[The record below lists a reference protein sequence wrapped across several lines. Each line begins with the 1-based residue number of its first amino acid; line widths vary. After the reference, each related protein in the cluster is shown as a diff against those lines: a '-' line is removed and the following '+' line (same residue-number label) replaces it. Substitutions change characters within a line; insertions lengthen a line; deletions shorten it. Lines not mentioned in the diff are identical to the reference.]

1 MAVLAH
7 PAAGAKRRVRATEA
21 AITGLIALTMIAVHL
36 MFFFWPFRYRM
47 VHPLLEKVFESRVV
61 VRAYHRTYFPH
72 PGFVAEDVTFDRHGD
87 T

>member
-47 VHPLLEKVFESRVV
+47 VIRCRKRSSRAAWWYALIIEPISLI
-61 VRAYHRTYFPH
+61 R
-72 PGFVAEDVTFDRHGD
+72 DL
-87 T
+87 